1 MAVTEERAL
10 VGTSVPRKED
20 PELLTGQARYVDNLT
35 VPGMVWAYVVRSPYA
50 HARVRGV
57 DLSAA
62 LAAEGVVAA
71 FSGADLKD
79 EWGGPLP
86 MAWPVTEDTKNPPH
100 WPLTPDVARYA
111 GDGVAVVVA
120 RTRALAKDAAELV
133 EVDYEPLPAVT
144 DVWRR
149 SRTALRS
156 STRSSAR
163 TTASPGRSRP
173 ASPTGSSPR
182 RR

>member
-10 VGTSVPRKED
+10 IGTSVPRKED

-35 VPGMVWAYVVRSPYA
+35 VPGMVWAYLVRSPYA

-86 MAWPVTEDTKNPPH
+86 MAWPVTEDIKNPPH

-120 RTRALAKDAAELV
+120 RDARARERRGRARRGGLRAAARGHGRDGRARGRRSGRPRGARL
-133 EVDYEPLPAVT
+133 EPLLHLA
-144 DVWRR
+144 
-149 SRTALRS
+149 A
-156 STRSSAR
+156 
-163 TTASPGRSRP
+163 PGR
-173 ASPTGSSPR
+173 
-182 RR
+182 